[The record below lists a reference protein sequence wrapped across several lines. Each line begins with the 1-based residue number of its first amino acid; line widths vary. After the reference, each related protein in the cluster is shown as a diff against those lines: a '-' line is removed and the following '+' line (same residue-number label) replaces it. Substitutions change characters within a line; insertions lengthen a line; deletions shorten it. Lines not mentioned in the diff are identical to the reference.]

1 LASEAL
7 AQGAVG
13 PEPEHLASEA
23 LAQGAVGPE
32 PEPEHLAP
40 AGLALADAEPAAPAD
55 GDAAP
60 AVVAHGGADPAALG
74 PAAAEPEH
82 FAPEPGAT
90 EFAEPEP
97 PEPQV
102 LAHRE
107 TEPAVLAHTEEEP
120 AVSMPGSEPAGHG
133 AGAIGAEPGSATA
146 HGGLAEQV
154 VVSTPGLDADG
165 VLDALG
171 DLDRDIARAIARTV
185 AAKLAHL
192 VTPALLA
199 LVADELA
206 RELGAAH
213 DVVDDTGHVDRH
225 AEGDLRAGRPTN
237 GATTA
242 TEADGAPASGVP
254 AP

>member
-1 LASEAL
+1 L
-7 AQGAVG
+7 AQT
-13 PEPEHLASEA
+13 
-23 LAQGAVGPE
+23 
-32 PEPEHLAP
+32 
-40 AGLALADAEPAAPAD
+40 DAEPAAQAD
-55 GDAAP
+55 GDAGP
-60 AVVAHGGADPAALG
+60 AVVAHGAADPAALG
-74 PAAAEPEH
+74 PADAEPER

-90 EFAEPEP
+90 EYAEPEP
-97 PEPQV
+97 PEPPV

-107 TEPAVLAHTEEEP
+107 TEPAVPAHTAEEP
-120 AVSMPGSEPAGHG
+120 AVSTSGSTEPAGHE